1 MISLANSKKT
11 ETSDGKSFPCMPC
24 GRCCHLAD
32 PTAISSLW
40 FLPLPASL
48 GVTRGHVTQYWP
60 MRSKQRDPKASGNTF
75 LVRRPSVAS
84 SVPSPLLPPCSWP
97 EREGWMQGGTP
108 PQWTSARCTLSLSAE
123 AMSAVASLRETLS
136 LEKTTPLQE
145 WGTLSWVFC
154 YLQWKAFLA
163 DTEAVVSLSELRGP
177 LIQHYG
183 SHSHLLRG
191 PSLDCTLSPS
201 ISSTFLYFT
210 SSVFHILISL
220 VLNKTF
226 MYKTVPQSAIFLSCF
241 CLLSIPPFTIIRKRA
256 VYIHSLQ
263 FLISYS
269 STQCIWIVPWLLLK
283 VLLPRLP
290 ATSYCKILWE
300 FSYF

>member
-1 MISLANSKKT
+1 MGS
-11 ETSDGKSFPCMPC
+11 
-24 GRCCHLAD
+24 
-32 PTAISSLW
+32 
-40 FLPLPASL
+40 
-48 GVTRGHVTQYWP
+48 
-60 MRSKQRDPKASGNTF
+60 
-75 LVRRPSVAS
+75 
-84 SVPSPLLPPCSWP
+84 PSPACPVVDAAIWLIQLPFQVCNFFHSQPLLEWRVAMWPSTGQWEVSRGILRPLETLSCLEDQVWPAAFPPPCFPPCSWP
-97 EREGWMQGGTP
+97 EREGWMQGGPP

-191 PSLDCTLSPS
+191 PSIDCTLSPS

-226 MYKTVPQSAIFLSCF
+226 MYKTNCP
-241 CLLSIPPFTIIRKRA
+241 SICHLPE
-256 VYIHSLQ
+256 
-263 FLISYS
+263 
-269 STQCIWIVPWLLLK
+269 LLLPS
-283 VLLPRLP
+283 LYP
-290 ATSYCKILWE
+290 S
-300 FSYF
+300 FHHHS